1 MLVLAIDLLV
11 MVGSVSLVTGLGIG
25 VVGPRLV
32 WSVLRE
38 LLLILLGL
46 GVLPLV
52 GEVMELKLMGH
63 RKLLALKTLSGMV
76 MNASL
81 VSCLNIGI

>member
-1 MLVLAIDLLV
+1 MLVLAIDLLA

-25 VVGPRLV
+25 VVGRRLV

-52 GEVMELKLMGH
+52 GEVMELKLMDH
-63 RKLLALKTLSGMV
+63 PKILALKILSGMV